1 MPIILLATKV
11 ISSTVL
17 SCKLGTS
24 LAIEYSTPK
33 FRVKGNH
40 TYLVSHSAA
49 KQKKNMLFN
58 HVLQLKQKKTFY
70 IYTCILRGKRLEF
83 LKAYQGLYI
92 YLCHFTWVSYTILI
106 IRFNYFRPKPIKS
119 IQLWASFLIYI

>member
-33 FRVKGNH
+33 FRAKGNH
-40 TYLVSHSAA
+40 TCSSLTPSHKAE
-49 KQKKNMLFN
+49 KK
-58 HVLQLKQKKTFY
+58 
-70 IYTCILRGKRLEF
+70 
-83 LKAYQGLYI
+83 
-92 YLCHFTWVSYTILI
+92 
-106 IRFNYFRPKPIKS
+106 
-119 IQLWASFLIYI
+119 